1 MEPINGINKIPF
13 MYSVHI
19 YNVRI
24 PGIGIMKSA
33 LVEVD
38 EIELINTSH

>member
-1 MEPINGINKIPF
+1 MEPINGINKIPLCTV
-13 MYSVHI
+13 YII